1 MGCFLVEK
9 LTKEGTLITL
19 DSIWKIGK
27 TSPKTE
33 KHQFPL
39 VLFFFR
45 LDSSLPTHDL
55 RCSPATDFYS
65 KISTPVPGVNLA
77 HARKI

>member
-19 DSIWKIGK
+19 DNIRKFGK
-27 TSPKTE
+27 TCPITE
-33 KHQFPL
+33 KHQGVL
-39 VLFFFR
+39 VLFIVR
-45 LDSSLPTHDL
+45 LDFGLPTHHQ
-55 RCSPATDFYS
+55 RCSAAADLYS
-65 KISTPVPGVNLA
+65 KISTSVPGVNLA